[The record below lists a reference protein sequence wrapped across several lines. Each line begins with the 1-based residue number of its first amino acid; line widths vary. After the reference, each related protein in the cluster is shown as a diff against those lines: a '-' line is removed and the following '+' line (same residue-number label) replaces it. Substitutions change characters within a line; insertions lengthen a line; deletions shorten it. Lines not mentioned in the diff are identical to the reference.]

1 MRVQQQ
7 QGAVDCGLFA
17 IVYAVHLANN
27 IDPSKVKFA
36 QDKLRGH
43 LVDCLHKSKL
53 DTFPVEK
60 TLSRVAR
67 NVKVVSTIGTQRVPT
82 LEIANTFECS
92 QPPPLLGVAHTCKR
106 GRSLAN
112 L

>member
-17 IVYAVHLANN
+17 IVYAVHLANV

-43 LVDCLHKSKL
+43 LVEL

-67 NVKVVSTIGTQRVPT
+67 PDIVH
-82 LEIANTFECS
+82 L
-92 QPPPLLGVAHTCKR
+92 
-106 GRSLAN
+106 
-112 L
+112 